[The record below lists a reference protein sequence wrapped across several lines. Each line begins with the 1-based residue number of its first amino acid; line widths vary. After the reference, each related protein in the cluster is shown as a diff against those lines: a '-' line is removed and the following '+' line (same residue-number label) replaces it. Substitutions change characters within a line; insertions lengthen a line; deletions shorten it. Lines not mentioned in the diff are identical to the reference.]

1 MPYRFNVFTGTLDLV
16 NSPGGGG
23 DVTGIAPTTLGAIA
37 TWADTTA
44 TTIQNTN
51 TNIQPSGA
59 IEAQGYITN
68 RNITG
73 TVTVDSNE
81 SWIAPALTLEPG
93 SNVII
98 EAGGELIII

>member
-16 NSPGGGG
+16 NTPPTNG
-23 DVTGIAPTTLGAIA
+23 VTGIPPTTVGAIA
-37 TWADTTA
+37 SWADTSGTM
-44 TTIQNTN
+44 IQNTE
-51 TNIQPSGA
+51 TNVQASGA

-73 TVTVDSNE
+73 TVTVNGNE
-81 SWIAPALTLEPG
+81 SWISPALTLEPG

-98 EAGGELIII
+98 EAGGELILI

>member
-16 NSPGGGG
+16 NNTGTG
-23 DVTGIAPTTLGAIA
+23 DVVGIAPSTPGAIA
-37 TWADTTA
+37 TWVDTNA

-59 IEAQGYITN
+59 IEAQAFITN
-68 RNITG
+68 RLVSGI
-73 TVTVDSNE
+73 VTVNGNE

-98 EAGGELIII
+98 QPGGELILI